1 MRKALIAAA
10 AASIVSPLLAQG
22 FGAPQ
27 ILSSVVANY
36 GDPITA
42 DLDGDGDQDVIVG
55 RTINFP
61 PVPVDYRIV
70 WLANDGAGNFGAPQT
85 VTTSVA
91 PAMEVHAADL
101 DGDGDIDLISAQ
113 TQQGK
118 LAYYLNDGAGN
129 FGSQQIIPGVAGPT
143 PQTSWSPYSIDTADF
158 DGDGDLDI
166 LTGYYILQG
175 TDRVVWF
182 ANDGAA
188 NFSTAQI
195 IDTTD
200 RIEVRAGDLDGDGD
214 EDVMGCRY
222 IPGSSTASYWLND
235 GTGAFGQMQSVTPGG
250 SGKFTLGDH
259 DGDGDLDFV
268 PTALGGGNA
277 QSWVRNDGQANF
289 SFGNNQY
296 VQAISPG
303 VCSPYG
309 NLVGGGDSC
318 SADFDGDGKTDFLV
332 SGGNI
337 AWWSVDGSNQLDPIS
352 DAQFVV
358 LGAPSNSCIEDV
370 VWSHAADLDGD
381 GDQDVLFTRANNSLL
396 YWCENQL
403 PGPVVSTATAYGA
416 GCGTPPMALTP
427 TSTAIVGQSITATIS
442 AAPTPFGF
450 GAFGFSDTFAPGLGA
465 LPLDLGVLGMPGCTL
480 YHSTDV
486 FGLPTTPSGTAS
498 QLDFSM
504 SVPMTPLLGGGH
516 VYLQA
521 WCLAPGANAFQWV
534 TSNGVDFLIGNQ

>member
-1 MRKALIAAA
+1 MKRALLAAA
-10 AASIVSPLLAQG
+10 AVSTVSPLLAQG

-27 ILSSVVANY
+27 ILSSVGAYY

-42 DLDGDGDQDVIVG
+42 DLDGDGDQDVIVFRWFTPTSG
-55 RTINFP
+55 PT
-61 PVPVDYRIV
+61 DYRIV
-70 WLANDGAGNFGAPQT
+70 WLANDGAGNFGAQQT
-85 VTTSVA
+85 VTTAVLTDT
-91 PAMEVHAADL
+91 ELHAADL

-129 FGSQQIIPGVAGPT
+129 FGSQQIIPGPAVTA
-143 PQTSWSPYSIDTADF
+143 PQTGWSPYSIDTADF

-166 LTGYYILQG
+166 LTGYYILFG
-175 TDRVVWF
+175 PERVAWY

-195 IDTTD
+195 IDTTAA
-200 RIEVRAGDLDGDGD
+200 IEVRAGDLDGDGD
-214 EDVMGCRY
+214 EDVLGCTY
-222 IPGSSTASYWLND
+222 LQGSSVALYWLND
-235 GTGAFGQMQSVTPGG
+235 GTGAFGPMQSVTPGG

-268 PTALGGGNA
+268 PTALGSGNA

-289 SFGNNQY
+289 SFGSNQY

-337 AWWSVDGSNQLDPIS
+337 AWWSVDGSNPLDPIS

-358 LGAPSNSCIEDV
+358 LGVPSNNCIEDV

-381 GDQDVLFTRANNSLL
+381 GDQDVLFTRTNASLL

-442 AAPTPFGF
+442 AAPTQFGF
-450 GAFGFSDTFAPGLGA
+450 GSLGFSDTSAPGLGA
-465 LPLDLGVLGMPGCTL
+465 LPLDLGVLGMPGCAL

-486 FGLPTTPSGTAS
+486 FGLPTTPSSTAS
-498 QLDFSM
+498 QLDLSW
-504 SVPMTPLLGGGH
+504 SVPMSSLLVGARL
-516 VYLQA
+516 YLQV
-521 WCLAPGANAFQWV
+521 WCIAPGANAFQWV
-534 TSNGVDFLIGNQ
+534 TSNGVDYLIGNQ